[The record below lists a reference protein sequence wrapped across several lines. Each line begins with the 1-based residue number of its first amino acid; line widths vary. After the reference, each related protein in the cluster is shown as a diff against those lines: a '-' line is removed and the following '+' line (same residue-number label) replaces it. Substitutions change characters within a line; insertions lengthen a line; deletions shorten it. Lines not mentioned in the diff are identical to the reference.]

1 MSNLKLKIGVKWR
14 LAGFACFMLLLIL
27 GAGLGG
33 LNGMRSANDS
43 LSSVYKGQV
52 LPMTKLRDI
61 ESTFQDIVV
70 LVDKALFEDLSFKE
84 ALLAVEEKQDAFH
97 GMTDDLIALNN
108 AGLMQQEF
116 NWFSQARAVLTKDDA
131 AIHKI
136 VLMLSDNDK
145 EALDIYTDEKLYSLA
160 EENKAVVSQVVRQ
173 SLEAVNHEFGMA
185 QHRYN
190 TSKRAFTFTL
200 ILGLAISLLASYL
213 LIHTINTPL
222 TVITKAMAHIT
233 QGDLS
238 KRMHY
243 NRQDEFGFLIHGF
256 NKMADYLCELVSEI
270 QHSGIQVTSSITQLA
285 ATNKQREAAASEH
298 AATTSEIAAATAE
311 IAATGS
317 NLMTTTKKVNSLTKN
332 AAYAASEG
340 HAGLKSIDEKMIAM
354 ENATGSI
361 VDKLSVLSEK
371 AANIAGVVKTINK
384 VADQTNLLSLNAAI
398 EAEKAGEYGAGFS
411 VVASE
416 IRRLADQTAVAT
428 FDIEQM
434 VQDVQTAISSSVMGI
449 DTFAG
454 SAHKNAEE
462 VRDIAEQLN
471 GVIEQVEVL
480 KPQIDA
486 LTEGIDVQTLGA
498 KQISEAINQL
508 NVATQQ
514 NAESISQTST
524 TIDQLHQAAMLLQ
537 DGSSRFKVDAEES
550 DNAASFI

>member
-1 MSNLKLKIGVKWR
+1 MSQFKLKLDVKWR

-33 LNGMRSANDS
+33 LKGMRTANDS

-61 ESTFQDIVV
+61 ESLFQDIVT
-70 LVDKALFEDLSFKE
+70 LVDKALFEEMQFNE
-84 ALLAVEEKQDAFH
+84 ALHAIEKKQDAFH
-97 GMTDDLIALNN
+97 QMTEDLNALNN

-116 NWFSQARAVLTKDDA
+116 NWFARARALLTRDDA

-136 VLMLSDNDK
+136 IVMLSDHDK
-145 EALDIYTDEKLYSLA
+145 EALDTFTDKELYPLTT
-160 EENKAVVSQVVRQ
+160 ENKSIASQVVRQ
-173 SLEAVNHEFGMA
+173 SLEAVNHEFGLA
-185 QHRYN
+185 QRRYAA
-190 TSKRAFTFTL
+190 SKKTFTFTL
-200 ILGLAISLLASYL
+200 ILGLAISLFASYL

-222 TVITKAMAHIT
+222 TIITKTMAHMT

-238 KRMHY
+238 KRIHY
-243 NRQDEFGFLIHGF
+243 NRQDEFGVLIHGF

-298 AATTSEIAAATAE
+298 AATTSEIAAATTE

-317 NLMTTTKKVNSLTKN
+317 KLMSTTKKVNSLTRN
-332 AAYAASEG
+332 AAHAASEG
-340 HAGLKSIDEKMIAM
+340 HSGLKSIDEKMIAM
-354 ENATGSI
+354 ENATVSI

-371 AANIAGVVKTINK
+371 AGNIAGVVKTINK

-434 VQDVQTAISSSVMGI
+434 VQDVQGAISSSVMGI

-454 SAHKNAEE
+454 DAHKNAEE
-462 VRDIAEQLN
+462 VRDIAEQLAD
-471 GVIEQVEVL
+471 VIEQVEVL
-480 KPQIDA
+480 KPQIDT
-486 LTEGIDVQTLGA
+486 LTEGIDVQALGA

-514 NAESISQTST
+514 KAESISQTST
-524 TIDQLHQAAMLLQ
+524 TIAQLHQAAMMLQ
-537 DGSSRFKVDAEES
+537 EGASRFKVETE
-550 DNAASFI
+550 

>member
-1 MSNLKLKIGVKWR
+1 MSHFKLKLDVKWR
-14 LAGFACFMLLLIL
+14 LVGFACFMLLLSL

-33 LNGMRSANDS
+33 LKGMRTANDS

-61 ESTFQDIVV
+61 ESLFQDIVTQ
-70 LVDKALFEDLSFKE
+70 VDKALFEEIQFNE
-84 ALLAVEEKQDAFH
+84 ALHAIEKKQDAFH
-97 GMTDDLIALNN
+97 RMTEDLIALNN
-108 AGLMQQEF
+108 DGLMQQEF
-116 NWFSQARAVLTKDDA
+116 NWFSRARTVLTRDDA

-136 VLMLSDNDK
+136 VLILSDHDK
-145 EALDIYTDEKLYSLA
+145 EALDTFTDKELYPLA
-160 EENKAVVSQVVRQ
+160 AENKSVTSQVVRQ
-173 SLEAVNHEFGMA
+173 SLEAVNHEFDLA
-185 QHRYN
+185 QRRYAA
-190 TSKRAFTFTL
+190 SKKAFIFTL
-200 ILGLAISLLASYL
+200 ILGLAISLFASYL

-222 TVITKAMAHIT
+222 TIITKTMAHIT

-238 KRMHY
+238 KRILY
-243 NRQDEFGFLIHGF
+243 NRQDEFGVLIHGF

-298 AATTSEIAAATAE
+298 AATTSEIAAATTE

-317 NLMTTTKKVNSLTKN
+317 NLMSTTKKVNSLTRN
-332 AAYAASEG
+332 AAHAASEG
-340 HAGLKSIDEKMIAM
+340 HSSLKSIDEKMIAM
-354 ENATGSI
+354 ENATVAI
-361 VDKLSVLSEK
+361 VGKLSVLSEK
-371 AANIAGVVKTINK
+371 AGNIAGVVKTINK

-398 EAEKAGEYGAGFS
+398 EAEKAGEYGTGFS

-434 VQDVQTAISSSVMGI
+434 VQDVQAAISSSVMGI

-454 SAHKNAEE
+454 DAHKNAEE
-462 VRDIAEQLN
+462 VRDIAEQLA
-471 GVIEQVEVL
+471 GVIEQVEIL
-480 KPQIDA
+480 KPQIDT
-486 LTEGIDVQTLGA
+486 LTEGIDVQALGA

-514 NAESISQTST
+514 KAESISQTST
-524 TIDQLHQAAMLLQ
+524 TISQLHQAAMMLQ
-537 DGSSRFKVDAEES
+537 DGASRFKVEAE
-550 DNAASFI
+550 